1 MVAFIQQHGKEE
13 VARIQKSMGDEFTIQ
28 KNNYVEEEKRKITEN
43 YKNELANQ
51 EVRLKIEKSKLQNM
65 ERIQKMRKVN
75 EFIEDLRKDTRAQ
88 IRVKM
93 NDDQDAYKELLKNLL
108 I

>member
-28 KNNYVEEEKRKITEN
+28 KNNYVEEEKKKITEN